1 MPPLA
6 VELLE
11 LLIER
16 AFILELQM
24 HLIQLER
31 GQRVLDRVV
40 GIRLDVL
47 VEHEPGQEA
56 ERQPALAVLEVI
68 QVDSVDDLFWRNEDV
83 CDVEERSV
91 NAHARREGVSHTD
104 DTEVLRQSVPDED
117 TPAIDEQTKF
127 LVHHL
132 QRCQGVATQARIK
145 ISNYLRTI
153 SPSVV

>member
-1 MPPLA
+1 
-6 VELLE
+6 
-11 LLIER
+11 
-16 AFILELQM
+16 M

-40 GIRLDVL
+40 GIRLDIL

-127 LVHHL
+127 LVYHL
-132 QRCQGVATQARIK
+132 QRSQSMWR
-145 ISNYLRTI
+145 
-153 SPSVV
+153 